1 MTSRDATS
9 SGRTPSLPVSMR
21 DSFDA
26 GQPSSSAT
34 RRSLRPRASR
44 TTRSS
49 PPSPRP
55 LTVPYGDPVTTSTQV
70 VAELYTTLH
79 DCGTR
84 CDSLGGAVMVVDTMP
99 GGDTAWFKPYDPSD
113 SPGPIEYVAE
123 RFRRRAIDKEQARAR
138 AAAELSRYTLVLV
151 TPSAAGR
158 LGLCPE
164 QAGLILFV
172 DELQD
177 GCKETFED

>member
-1 MTSRDATS
+1 
-9 SGRTPSLPVSMR
+9 
-21 DSFDA
+21 
-26 GQPSSSAT
+26 
-34 RRSLRPRASR
+34 
-44 TTRSS
+44 
-49 PPSPRP
+49 
-55 LTVPYGDPVTTSTQV
+55 
-70 VAELYTTLH
+70 
-79 DCGTR
+79 
-84 CDSLGGAVMVVDTMP
+84 MVVDTMP

-177 GCKETFED
+177 GCKETFEDAVRDIEEYSGHRVTLVEHHADLTYWTAQPR